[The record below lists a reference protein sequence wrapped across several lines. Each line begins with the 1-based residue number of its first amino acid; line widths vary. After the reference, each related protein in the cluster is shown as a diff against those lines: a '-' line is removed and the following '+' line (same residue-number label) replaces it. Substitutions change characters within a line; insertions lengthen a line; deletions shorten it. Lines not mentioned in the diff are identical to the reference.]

1 VAVALIAASILQLN
15 LNFKQGADALVALTV
30 VDANGAPITNPTGY
44 SVRAQIRVTPTG
56 PVLFEWN
63 TTPGA
68 GIGTATI
75 TYTEMTQTTTVALV
89 LTKAQSALFTW
100 GSALWDCV
108 VTSPANQTACIAE
121 GTVAID
127 PAITY

>member
-1 VAVALIAASILQLN
+1 MTLIAASILQLN
-15 LNFKQGADALVALTV
+15 LNFKQGADATVNLTV
-30 VDANGAPITNPTGY
+30 VDANGAAIPNPTGY
-44 SVRAQIRVTPTG
+44 TVRAQIRATPTG

-63 TTPGA
+63 TTGGA

-75 TYTEMTQTTTVALV
+75 TYSNTTQTTTVALV
-89 LTKAQSALFTW
+89 VTKAQSALFTW
-100 GSALWDCV
+100 GSALWDCI
-108 VTSPANQTACIAE
+108 VTSPANQTACVAE

>member
-1 VAVALIAASILQLN
+1 MTLIAASILQLN
-15 LNFKQGADALVALTV
+15 LNFKQGADATVNLTV
-30 VDANGAPITNPTGY
+30 VDANGAAITNPVGY
-44 SVRAQIRVTPTG
+44 TVRAQIRATPTG

-68 GIGTATI
+68 GIGTASLTYSEVTQQSAI
-75 TYTEMTQTTTVALV
+75 TLIV
-89 LTKAQSALFTW
+89 TKAQSALFTW
-100 GSALWDCV
+100 GSALWDCII
-108 VTSPANQTACIAE
+108 TSPANQTACVAE

>member
-1 VAVALIAASILQLN
+1 MALIAASILQLN
-15 LNFKQGADALVALTV
+15 LNFKQGADSTVNLTV
-30 VDANGAPITNPTGY
+30 VDANGNAITNPTGY
-44 SVRAQIRVTPTG
+44 SVRAQIRATPTG

-63 TTPGA
+63 TTGGA

-75 TYTEMTQTTTVALV
+75 TYSNTAKITTVALV

-108 VTSPANQTACIAE
+108 LTSPSNQTACVAE

>member
-1 VAVALIAASILQLN
+1 VTLIAASILQLN
-15 LNFKQGADALVALTV
+15 INFKQGADATVNLTV
-30 VDANGAPITNPTGY
+30 VDANGAAITNPTGY
-44 SVRAQIRVTPTG
+44 SVRAQIRATPTG

-63 TTPGA
+63 TTGGA

-75 TYTEMTQTTTVALV
+75 AYSSATQTTTVALV
-89 LTKAQSALFTW
+89 VTKAQSALFTW

-108 VTSPANQTACIAE
+108 VTSPASQTACVAE

>member
-1 VAVALIAASILQLN
+1 MALIAASILQLN
-15 LNFKQGADALVALTV
+15 LNFKQGADATVSLTV
-30 VDANGAPITNPTGY
+30 VDANGAPITNTNGY
-44 SVRAQIRVTPTG
+44 SVRAQIRATPTG

-63 TTPGA
+63 TTGGV

-75 TYTEMTQTTTVALV
+75 AYSGATRTTTVTLAV
-89 LTKAQSALFTW
+89 TKAQSALFTW
-100 GSALWDCV
+100 GSALWDCII
-108 VTSPANQTACIAE
+108 TSPANQTACVAE